1 MTIRNGW
8 RALSAAVVLSLALPS
23 AAMAAE
29 QAERALA
36 AVRALLASGEVKRD
50 AQIKVAFKPG
60 NISALLGPELELQ
73 KEWEQKT
80 GVIVSARV
88 IPQQAGVTNLREHPD
103 VDITVVRTHE
113 YPDLLDQSMVEDLA
127 PMARQF
133 GLELD
138 GNPPNGFIRPRL
150 QGYFGDRLVAI
161 PADGDVC
168 LLYVRRDLIE
178 DPEEKK
184 AFRKAFGR
192 ELAMPKTWQDY
203 EQLIAFFHR
212 PEKGMYGAAEE
223 RDPSGGWMYWL
234 PRYLDR
240 QAPFRGLFDDS
251 MRPLIDSPAG
261 IAATESY
268 VRTVRVSPPEVLVEG
283 NDYSY
288 TLPVFLQGKAFSTV
302 FTIAGAKLFNSAS
315 SAVRGRFSAIP
326 LPGQM
331 HGNRLVRN
339 NIPIYGNNLV
349 VSSRS
354 TQKKLA
360 FLFAMWLSDP
370 DVSLRTVGIKGG
382 FTDPFRWNHLGD
394 ARIADLYS
402 PDALKAFRGEWAVTQ
417 PPGAGVPGDGEYL
430 GVLDRHLWLAA
441 KGEITPADAMRR
453 TAQEWDR
460 ITDRRG
466 RPRQIEWQRKFVAG
480 FTIPDAQ
487 AAKPAAAKAR

>member
-8 RALSAAVVLSLALPS
+8 RALGAAVALSLALPS

-36 AVRALLASGEVKRD
+36 AVKALLASGEVKRD
-50 AQIKVAFKPG
+50 AQIRVAFKPG
-60 NISALLGPELELQ
+60 NINALLGPELELQ
-73 KEWEQKT
+73 KAWEQQT
-80 GVIVSARV
+80 GIMVSARV
-88 IPQQAGVTNLREHPD
+88 IPQQAGVTNLRDHPD

-113 YPDLLDQSMVEDLA
+113 YPDLLDQGLVEDLA
-127 PMARQF
+127 PLARQF

-138 GNPPNGFIRPRL
+138 DRPPAGFIRPRL

-161 PADGDVC
+161 PADGDVTV
-168 LLYVRRDLIE
+168 LYVRRDLIE
-178 DPEEKK
+178 DPAEKK

-234 PRYLDR
+234 PRYLGR
-240 QAPFRGLFDDS
+240 QAPYRGLFDEA

-261 IAATESY
+261 VAATESY
-268 VRTVRVSPPEVLVEG
+268 LRTVRVSPPEILAEG

-288 TLPVFLQGKAFSTV
+288 TLPLFLHGKAFSTV
-302 FTIAGAKLFNSAS
+302 FTIAGAKLFNGS
-315 SAVRGRFSAIP
+315 SSMVRGRFAAIP
-326 LPGQM
+326 LPGQV
-331 HGNRLVRN
+331 HGDRLVRN

-370 DVSLRTVGIKGG
+370 DVSLREVGVKGG
-382 FTDPFRWNHLGD
+382 FTDPYRWNHLSD
-394 ARIADLYS
+394 ARISELYS
-402 PDALKAFRGEWAVTQ
+402 PDALKVFRDEWGVAQ
-417 PPGAGVPGDGEYL
+417 PPGVGVPGDGEYL
-430 GVLDRHLWLAA
+430 GVLDRHLWQAA
-441 KGEITPADAMRR
+441 RGEITAADAMRR
-453 TAQEWDR
+453 TAQEWER

-466 RPRQIEWQRKFVAG
+466 RARQIEWQRTFAAG
-480 FTIPDAQ
+480 FANPDARTVNSV
-487 AAKPAAAKAR
+487 PAKAR